1 MTAPQFRPLKFGVTR
16 VNLRNGTDGT
26 RYLQADQD
34 LQAFPDRLTDRL
46 QHWAQVK
53 PEHSFMAR
61 RIQQAD
67 GTLGDWQHISYA
79 QAWQTARNIAQGLI
93 DRGLNAERPV
103 VILSENS
110 LEHALLALGCL
121 VAGVPYVP
129 TSPPYSLVSV
139 DYDKL
144 KHVLSTVTPGMVF
157 ASDAR
162 YAKAI
167 AATVSDDMEVVMV
180 EGDVPGRSVTAF
192 ESLCSQP
199 ATPAVDAAMAATGPD
214 TIAKFL
220 FTSGSTKLP
229 KAVINTN
236 RLWCANQQQMAQS
249 MPVLAE
255 QELVL
260 VDWLPWNH
268 TFGGNHNF
276 GMTVFHGGTL
286 YIDDGKPTPAL
297 MHETLR
303 NLREIA
309 PTVYFN
315 VPTGFEA
322 IAHAMQTDDQLRKT
336 LLSRVQ
342 MFFYAGAAL
351 AQPIWD
357 SLYAS
362 QEREVGERIVMGTG
376 LGMTESGPFGIFVTN
391 PFVQAGDLG
400 VPTPGLELKLVNM
413 QGKTEVRYRG
423 PNITPGYWR
432 NPEETASAFDEEG
445 FFKTGDAVQWID
457 ETDVHLGLK
466 FDGRIAEDFKLATG
480 TFVSVGPLRAKIIAA
495 GAPFIQDAVLTG
507 INLKEVGAMIFPTPA
522 VRALSG
528 LPADAPLAD
537 VLASAPVLAKF
548 QDIVNTLAQT
558 STGSAN
564 RIARLCLLSEPPT
577 IDKGEITDKGSI
589 NQRSVLTHRA
599 DTVAALHA
607 DTLHDIKEEKMA
619 SKGFFNAFADV
630 WMHDG
635 VRTPMVDYCG
645 SLGHISPTDLGIKAA
660 REALKRAGIAASEI
674 GSVITGNMAPGDF
687 DQFVLPRHIGLYAGV
702 PQEVPAIMVQRICGT
717 GFELFRQAG
726 EQIEAGVC
734 EAALVVGTESMT
746 RNPIAAFDHRTGFKL
761 GAPVGFKDFMWE
773 ALKDPAAG
781 INMIQTAENLA
792 KKYSITREEVDQF
805 ASDSFAKAV
814 AAQAEGFHAGEI
826 VPVVTEKFELEG
838 YVSR

>member
-1 MTAPQFRPLKFGVTR
+1 MSAPQFRPLRFGVTR
-16 VNLRNGTDGT
+16 VTLRDGVPGTH
-26 RYLQADQD
+26 YLKADQD

-46 QHWAQVK
+46 QHWAHIK
-53 PEHSFMAR
+53 PTQTLFAR
-61 RIQQAD
+61 RVKLAD
-67 GTLGDWQHISYA
+67 GSLGDWRHVTYA
-79 QAWQTARNIAQGLI
+79 EAWHTARNIAQGLLN
-93 DRGLNAERPV
+93 RGLNAERPV

-121 VAGVPYVP
+121 VAGVPFVP
-129 TSPPYSLVSV
+129 TSPPYSLISQ

-144 KHVLSTVTPGMVF
+144 KHVLRTVTPGLVF

-167 AATVSDDMEVVMV
+167 ATTVSSDMEIVMNEGGV
-180 EGDVPGRSVTAF
+180 EGKQVTSF
-192 ESLCSQP
+192 EALCSTP
-199 ATPAVDAAMAATGPD
+199 ATTQVDAAMAATGPD

-229 KAVINTN
+229 KAVINTQ

-249 MPVLAE
+249 MPILAE
-255 QELVL
+255 APLVL

-276 GMTVFHGGTL
+276 GMVVFHGGTM

-322 IAHAMQTDDQLRKT
+322 IALAMKTDDLLRKT

-357 SLYAS
+357 SLYES
-362 QEREVGERIVMGTG
+362 QEREIGERIVMGTG

-391 PFVQAGDLG
+391 PYVNAGDLG
-400 VPTPGLELKLVNM
+400 VPTPGLELKLVDM
-413 QGKTEVRYRG
+413 GGKTEVRYRG

-432 NPEETASAFDEEG
+432 NEEETKASFDDEG
-445 FFKTGDAVQWID
+445 FFCTGDAVKWID

-495 GAPFIQDAVLTG
+495 GAPFIQDVVLTG
-507 INLKEVGAMIFPTPA
+507 INLKEVGAMVFPTPA

-528 LPADAPLAD
+528 MAADAPLAD
-537 VLASAPVLAKF
+537 VLSSEPVLAHF
-548 QDIVNTLAQT
+548 QKVLNELAKT
-558 STGSAN
+558 ATGSAN
-564 RIARLCLLSEPPT
+564 RIARMCLLSEPPT

-589 NQRSVLTHRA
+589 NQRAVLSHRS
-599 DTVAALHA
+599 DTVAALHEERLHFILKP
-607 DTLHDIKEEKMA
+607 TL
-619 SKGFFNAFADV
+619 
-630 WMHDG
+630 
-635 VRTPMVDYCG
+635 
-645 SLGHISPTDLGIKAA
+645 
-660 REALKRAGIAASEI
+660 
-674 GSVITGNMAPGDF
+674 
-687 DQFVLPRHIGLYAGV
+687 
-702 PQEVPAIMVQRICGT
+702 
-717 GFELFRQAG
+717 
-726 EQIEAGVC
+726 
-734 EAALVVGTESMT
+734 
-746 RNPIAAFDHRTGFKL
+746 
-761 GAPVGFKDFMWE
+761 
-773 ALKDPAAG
+773 
-781 INMIQTAENLA
+781 
-792 KKYSITREEVDQF
+792 
-805 ASDSFAKAV
+805 
-814 AAQAEGFHAGEI
+814 
-826 VPVVTEKFELEG
+826 
-838 YVSR
+838 VS

>member
-1 MTAPQFRPLKFGVTR
+1 MSAPQFRPLRFGVTR
-16 VNLRNGTDGT
+16 VTLRDGVPGTH
-26 RYLQADQD
+26 YLKADQD

-46 QHWAQVK
+46 QHWAHIK
-53 PEHSFMAR
+53 PTQTLFAR
-61 RIQQAD
+61 RVKLAD
-67 GTLGDWQHISYA
+67 GSLGDWRHVTYA
-79 QAWQTARNIAQGLI
+79 EAWHTARNIAQGLLN
-93 DRGLNAERPV
+93 RGLNAERPV

-121 VAGVPYVP
+121 VAGVPFVP
-129 TSPPYSLVSV
+129 TSPPYSLISQ

-144 KHVLSTVTPGMVF
+144 KHVLRTVTPGLVF

-167 AATVSDDMEVVMV
+167 AATVSSDMEIVMNEGGV
-180 EGDVPGRSVTAF
+180 EGKQVTSF
-192 ESLCSQP
+192 EDLCSTP
-199 ATPAVDAAMAATGPD
+199 ATTQVDAAMAATGPD

-229 KAVINTN
+229 KAVINTQ

-249 MPVLAE
+249 MPILAE
-255 QELVL
+255 APLVL

-276 GMTVFHGGTL
+276 GMVVFHGGTM

-322 IAHAMQTDDQLRKT
+322 IALAMKTDDLLRKT

-357 SLYAS
+357 SLYES
-362 QEREVGERIVMGTG
+362 QEREIGERIVMGTG

-391 PFVQAGDLG
+391 PYVNAGDLG
-400 VPTPGLELKLVNM
+400 VPTPGLELKLVDM
-413 QGKTEVRYRG
+413 GGKTEVRYRG

-432 NPEETASAFDEEG
+432 NEEETKASFDDEG
-445 FFKTGDAVQWID
+445 FFCTGDAVKWID

-495 GAPFIQDAVLTG
+495 GAPYIQDVVLTG
-507 INLKEVGAMIFPTPA
+507 INLKEVGAMVFPTPA

-528 LPADAPLAD
+528 MAADAPLAD
-537 VLASAPVLAKF
+537 VLSSEPVLAHF
-548 QDIVNTLAQT
+548 QKVLNELAKT
-558 STGSAN
+558 ATGSAN
-564 RIARLCLLSEPPT
+564 RIARMCLLSEPPT

-589 NQRSVLTHRA
+589 NQRAVLSHRS
-599 DTVAALHA
+599 DTVAALHEERLHFILKP
-607 DTLHDIKEEKMA
+607 TL
-619 SKGFFNAFADV
+619 
-630 WMHDG
+630 
-635 VRTPMVDYCG
+635 
-645 SLGHISPTDLGIKAA
+645 
-660 REALKRAGIAASEI
+660 
-674 GSVITGNMAPGDF
+674 
-687 DQFVLPRHIGLYAGV
+687 
-702 PQEVPAIMVQRICGT
+702 
-717 GFELFRQAG
+717 
-726 EQIEAGVC
+726 
-734 EAALVVGTESMT
+734 
-746 RNPIAAFDHRTGFKL
+746 
-761 GAPVGFKDFMWE
+761 
-773 ALKDPAAG
+773 
-781 INMIQTAENLA
+781 
-792 KKYSITREEVDQF
+792 
-805 ASDSFAKAV
+805 
-814 AAQAEGFHAGEI
+814 
-826 VPVVTEKFELEG
+826 
-838 YVSR
+838 VS